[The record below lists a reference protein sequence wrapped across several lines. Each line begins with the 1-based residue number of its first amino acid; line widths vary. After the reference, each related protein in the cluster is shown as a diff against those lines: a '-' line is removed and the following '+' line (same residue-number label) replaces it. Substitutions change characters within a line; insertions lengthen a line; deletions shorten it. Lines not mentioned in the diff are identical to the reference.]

1 LFFYPNTVA
10 LKLVS
15 EPSIADKIRKMQQRV
30 CWEAHLIRERG
41 IDQTRFVLDDGR
53 SQDPEF
59 SFLVVGD
66 SGSGGH
72 RGHNPQRQLAEL
84 MLPHTG
90 ECRFMLHTGDVIY
103 LVGSSEFYLKNFI
116 EPYLEWLVGGE
127 YPDRIHYDQM
137 VFRLPILPVP
147 GNHDYYDLPL
157 VFNLLSVAT
166 LPLRS
171 LLQSNYDLDVGWH
184 GSYQGDAYARAFLD
198 YLKQYTL
205 PGELAQHLDHHYT
218 AKTDTGHCLRY
229 EPGKF
234 TRLPN
239 RYSSFRYGGIDFFS
253 LDTNTFN
260 DPIPLPD
267 TPEGLAYRQLLER
280 RREEVEREKMQIVET
295 SATLN
300 SSDPAQAEQL
310 DDLYAKLS
318 QIEEIK
324 VDLDKQLSTREQRV
338 TDWEQLEWLEERL
351 IESWGDREA
360 RGRVLY
366 FHHPPYVTEATKWQQ
381 AQTLAVRGR
390 LRHVL
395 NKVAAAVGDLRVDPS
410 GVVGSTK
417 RPVVDLVFTGH
428 AHCLE
433 HLETLDTGHGDA
445 GIHWL
450 VCGGSGFSLRRQRT
464 EGPDLMEVVEHSDYQ
479 ALSMMTQDTHPNR
492 EQQVAKSH
500 LFVGRNGYGS
510 DKRRPYSGLRVDV
523 QPGTPPKYVIRPIVA
538 ERYHGR
544 WNNYMLQPFAV

>member
-1 LFFYPNTVA
+1 LFFYPKTVA

-15 EPSIADKIRKMQQRV
+15 EPSSADKVHKMQQRV
-30 CWEAHLIRERG
+30 RWNDPLIRERG
-41 IDQTRFVLDDGR
+41 IDQTRFLMDDGR

-66 SGSGGH
+66 SGSGSH

-84 MLPHTG
+84 LLPHAD

-116 EPYLEWLVGGE
+116 EPYREWLVGGE
-127 YPDRIHYDQM
+127 HPDRIHYDQM

-171 LLQSNYDLDVGWH
+171 LLQCNYDLDVGLH

-198 YLKQYTL
+198 YLKRYTL
-205 PGELAQHLDHHYT
+205 PGELAQHLAQHYT
-218 AKTDTGHCLRY
+218 AKTETGYCLRY

-239 RYSSFRYGGIDFFS
+239 RYSTFRYGGIDFFS

-260 DPIPLPD
+260 DPIPLPE
-267 TPEGLAYRQLLER
+267 TPEGLAYRQLLGQ

-295 SATLN
+295 LATLN
-300 SSDPAQAEQL
+300 ASNPTQAEQL

-324 VDLDKQLSTREQRV
+324 VDLDKQLSTREQEM
-338 TDWEQLEWLEERL
+338 TDWDQLEWLEERL
-351 IESWGDREA
+351 IASWGDREA

-366 FHHPPYVTEATKWQQ
+366 FHHSPYVTEATKWQQ

-395 NKVAAAVGDLRVDPS
+395 DKVAAAVGNLRGDSS
-410 GVVGSTK
+410 GVSRSAK
-417 RPVVDLVFTGH
+417 RPVVDLVCTGDG
-428 AHCLE
+428 HCLG
-433 HLETLDTGHGDA
+433 HVETLGPGRGDA
-445 GIHWL
+445 GIH
-450 VCGGSGFSLRRQRT
+450 
-464 EGPDLMEVVEHSDYQ
+464 
-479 ALSMMTQDTHPNR
+479 
-492 EQQVAKSH
+492 
-500 LFVGRNGYGS
+500 
-510 DKRRPYSGLRVDV
+510 
-523 QPGTPPKYVIRPIVA
+523 
-538 ERYHGR
+538 
-544 WNNYMLQPFAV
+544 